1 MSSNALPPKLV
12 SSDILVRLCV
22 MSSSTFFEELQAAE
36 QSSLWIRGEVHFP
49 TSRALQNREFDL
61 PFVNLPQN
69 LIFSGHAAKAFAQ
82 YLSSSEQRKKK
93 RSPAEKQGQIPQQPN
108 SKGKNT
114 VWIVDFR
121 SEMPIPNPF
130 SLSACGWQV
139 QTLCQVGSGRNFYAN
154 NLQKTRSKM
163 PNFPS
168 FFFCRFFWG
177 WFLLADFDFILA
189 ISLMA
194 EFWR

>member
-22 MSSSTFFEELQAAE
+22 MSSSTFFEAHQAAG

-82 YLSSSEQRKKK
+82 YLSSSEQRKK
-93 RSPAEKQGQIPQQPN
+93 EKKSSRKTGANSAAAKFIGKKHCLNCGFPFWNADSKPLQPFCLRLTGAN
-108 SKGKNT
+108 AVSGGKWTN
-114 VWIVDFR
+114 F
-121 SEMPIPNPF
+121 
-130 SLSACGWQV
+130 
-139 QTLCQVGSGRNFYAN
+139 LCKQ
-154 NLQKTRSKM
+154 
-163 PNFPS
+163 
-168 FFFCRFFWG
+168 
-177 WFLLADFDFILA
+177 LAKNKI
-189 ISLMA
+189 
-194 EFWR
+194 